1 MDEIRCLVELRQDD
15 SRTSPG
21 RLYGVLMR
29 YGERA
34 ADRPEAFTPGSLS
47 WPEDGIVVNE
57 QHNRQAPIV
66 RAIPEVRGREL
77 VIDTPLPD
85 TQRGRDAATMIRDGT
100 MKGLS
105 VEFRSRHENRARG
118 YREITD
124 AFMRRAGL
132 VDSPSYEGAT
142 VEVRE
147 RSDAPRL
154 GRTLWL

>member
-1 MDEIRCLVELRQDD
+1 MDEIRCAVELRQDD

-34 ADRPEAFTPGSLS
+34 ADRPEAFAPDSLH
-47 WPEDGIVVNE
+47 WPDDGIVINE

-66 RAIPEVRGREL
+66 RAIPEVRGREVVL
-77 VIDTPLPD
+77 DVQLPD

-105 VEFRSRHENRARG
+105 VEFRSRQENRARG

-124 AFMRRAGL
+124 AFTRRAGL
-132 VDSPSYEGAT
+132 VDDPSYAGST

-147 RSDAPRL
+147 GGAAPRL